1 MKNVWAKDM
10 KEMTLF
16 WRKTSDLMYNQK
28 HRKKEK
34 NKGAGEQE
42 EEVGRKVEKKK
53 RHSLYVISKA
63 RILENQSKPHW

>member
-34 NKGAGEQE
+34 NKGEGEQE

-53 RHSLYVISKA
+53 D
-63 RILENQSKPHW
+63 ILFM

>member
-28 HRKKEK
+28 HREKEK

-63 RILENQSKPHW
+63 RILENQSKPH